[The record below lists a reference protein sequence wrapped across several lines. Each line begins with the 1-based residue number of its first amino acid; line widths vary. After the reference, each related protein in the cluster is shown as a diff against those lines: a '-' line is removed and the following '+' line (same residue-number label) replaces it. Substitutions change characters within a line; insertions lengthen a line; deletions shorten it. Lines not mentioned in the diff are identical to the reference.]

1 MKRVKDKDATGNHDD
16 DPSLQAKIGGL
27 LPGETSFSK
36 ISNTKDYQ
44 LFVSSVEG
52 SHKRGVFI
60 AKEIDSKNSK
70 HQVLEVKPLDRNMSL
85 RDDRSFK
92 DVLVGVE
99 KTRSKVLNKENH
111 GNEIESIS
119 DKTTVRVS
127 IVVKEL
133 ENQNTNHLALPKTQ

>member
-1 MKRVKDKDATGNHDD
+1 MDGFRIK
-16 DPSLQAKIGGL
+16 
-27 LPGETSFSK
+27 
-36 ISNTKDYQ
+36 
-44 LFVSSVEG
+44 
-52 SHKRGVFI
+52 VFI